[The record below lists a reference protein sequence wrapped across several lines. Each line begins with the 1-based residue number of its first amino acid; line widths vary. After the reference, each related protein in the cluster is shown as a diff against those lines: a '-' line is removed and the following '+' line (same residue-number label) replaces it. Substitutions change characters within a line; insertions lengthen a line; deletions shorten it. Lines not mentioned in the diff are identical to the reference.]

1 LNALKEK
8 LTFFPCLLS
17 PDWNKPFHVYC
28 DDLEVVV
35 GSALCQCDENG
46 DKLCDTM
53 GSVDTSNCGNHA
65 QLVLHYVFSFGIG
78 FFGGSSI
85 CIS

>member
-1 LNALKEK
+1 M
-8 LTFFPCLLS
+8 
-17 PDWNKPFHVYC
+17 
-28 DDLEVVV
+28 VV
-35 GSALCQCDENG
+35 GSALCQRDENG

-85 CIS
+85 CISWINLIKVYYSLYYFSQSAIVFILLVFCL